1 MSRWVLLG
9 IVIFLLSGI
18 FATPKWSPEQ
28 EQAIEF
34 GREFFEDIGLQTGK
48 VLSVG
53 LIDEVPAGYL
63 FYWHSA
69 KGLEIPDIPEPELC
83 WVVRFEQG
91 SNPGHFWEVLV
102 DMNTGE
108 IVGGMSCRWHLE
120 RVV

>member
-1 MSRWVLLG
+1 MMSRWVLLG
-9 IVIFLLSGI
+9 IVIFLLGGI
-18 FATPKWSPEQ
+18 FAVPRWSPEQ
-28 EQAIEF
+28 EQAIEI
-34 GREFFEDIGLQTGK
+34 GREFFEDISLRTGK

-69 KGLEIPDIPEPELC
+69 KGLEIPDIAEPELC

-102 DMNTGE
+102 DMNTNE
-108 IVGGMSCRWHLE
+108 VVGGMSCR
-120 RVV
+120 